1 MGACRSY
8 CSQGF
13 FTTTRRI
20 HGRIDHIGNENY
32 LPEHNIWCMKT
43 SRLCFFSGLGQPIA
57 QGALELHC
65 SFLQLKHH
73 RTTMLRCDRKELRLF
88 APRHLLDI

>member
-13 FTTTRRI
+13 STTTRRI
-20 HGRIDHIGNENY
+20 H
-32 LPEHNIWCMKT
+32 
-43 SRLCFFSGLGQPIA
+43 GLGQPIA

-73 RTTMLRCDRKELRLF
+73 WTTMLRCDRKELRLF
-88 APRHLLDI
+88 AGYMIRKEIKNLSIDRTNTSERFTLLSDLEF